1 MPIQHSKA
9 SFEGGWCSGRVSIW
23 NPEGSPWSAGD
34 VGKTGVYRGESISL
48 QESLSNSTT
57 DGPGLDMHEIGTGV
71 LALAGMTTIS
81 GAATGCGIE
90 AERRLP
96 VATVDD
102 DAGTVAG
109 SG

>member
-1 MPIQHSKA
+1 
-9 SFEGGWCSGRVSIW
+9 
-23 NPEGSPWSAGD
+23 
-34 VGKTGVYRGESISL
+34 VYRGESISL

-57 DGPGLDMHEIGTGV
+57 DGPGLDMHGLDMHEIGTGV
-71 LALAGMTTIS
+71 LALAGMTTAS

-96 VATVDD
+96 VTIVDD
-102 DAGTVAG
+102 DAGTVAY